1 MSEFK
6 SIFQEV
12 LAQFDFTLDQKATD
26 RFCRYYDLLI
36 EWNEKINLTALT
48 EPRDVALKHF
58 VDSLMLLRY
67 TNIGLG
73 ASVIDVGTGAGFPGL
88 ALKIARPD
96 IKLTLLDSLQKRLTF
111 LDEVSEA
118 LALDDVVT
126 VHSRAED
133 GARTILFRDRY
144 DVATARAV
152 APLNVLCEYCMPY
165 VSARDHQDR
174 QDRPDPCAISAQEQS
189 DQKEAVIIRNGLNV
203 SRETFIRHY
212 SHGYME
218 DESPPFSFVLDKRFS
233 KHRAWFDRKVV
244 RHRLYC

>member
-6 SIFQEV
+6 SIFPEV
-12 LAQFDFTLDQKATD
+12 LAQFDFTLDQKAID
-26 RFCRYYDLLI
+26 RFCSYYDLLI

-67 TNIGLG
+67 AHIGLG

-96 IKLTLLDSLQKRLTF
+96 IRLTLLDSLQKRLIF
-111 LDEVSEA
+111 LDEVSET

-165 VSARDHQDR
+165 VAPGGSFLAMKGKT
-174 QDRPDPCAISAQEQS
+174 AQEELQ
-189 DQKEAVIIRNGLNV
+189 EAENAIRELGGRVGEKHFFTLGDAGERGIIK
-203 SRETFIRHY
+203 I
-212 SHGYME
+212 
-218 DESPPFSFVLDKRFS
+218 DKIAPTPAQYPRKS
-233 KHRAWFDRKVV
+233 KAIKKKP
-244 RHRLYC
+244 L